1 MASSLSSFASEG
13 IHKIKSNDGYS
24 DKKYEIC
31 RIKYKNCDRFLEDTN
46 FKDNLIE
53 YKYLYCN
60 KNYQQKFHE
69 KLKEQCFNTCKY
81 SNNNNRILMLQKCVF
96 P

>member
-13 IHKIKSNDGYS
+13 IHKTKSNDGYS

-53 YKYLYCN
+53 YKYL
-60 KNYQQKFHE
+60 
-69 KLKEQCFNTCKY
+69 
-81 SNNNNRILMLQKCVF
+81 
-96 P
+96 